1 MLGDHCVETVGELR
15 YDVPKVAPA
24 FDQIQLYAFA
34 DYGRLWLLVPASN
47 DPSVGLGGNFSAA
60 SAGVGMRV
68 GAMNL
73 WTADLSVAKA
83 IHGIREDT
91 RFFLVLGAKY

>member
-1 MLGDHCVETVGELR
+1 M
-15 YDVPKVAPA
+15 
-24 FDQIQLYAFA
+24 FDQIQFYTFV
-34 DYGRLWLLVPASN
+34 DYGRLWLLVPASI
-47 DPSVGLGGNFSAA
+47 DPAVGLGGNFSAA
-60 SAGVGMRV
+60 SAGAGVRL

-73 WTADLSVAKA
+73 WTADLQVAKA